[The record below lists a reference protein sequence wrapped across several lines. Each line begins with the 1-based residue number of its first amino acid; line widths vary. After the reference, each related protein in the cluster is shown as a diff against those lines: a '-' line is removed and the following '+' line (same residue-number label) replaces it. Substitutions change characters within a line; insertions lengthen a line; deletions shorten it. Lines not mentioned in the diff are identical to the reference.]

1 MDDLVVVVGSANLD
15 LVLSVTTIPAGGET
29 VLARSLS
36 RGAGG
41 KGLNQ
46 AVAAA
51 RAGAGTAFIG
61 AVGNDDAA
69 TELVADLCAAGVDT
83 SHLSV
88 VSGASGTAVVVV
100 DDAGENSIVVAPG
113 ANDSLTALST
123 DQLTTIRRAAV
134 LVVQLEIPLVT
145 VSTAIHAAHKVGA
158 RVILNAAPA
167 QPLPVEMLSA
177 VDLLVVNRGEAC
189 VLVDTGPMS
198 PVSHQI
204 DSLLSA
210 LLETVPA
217 VVITLGR
224 EGSAYADRSGSTR
237 RIPAVPVEVVDTT
250 GAGDTFTGALAA
262 TLARGEPVL
271 DALQFASAA
280 AAAAVTRRGAVQA
293 IPHRAEVDRM
303 LAEAIA
309 VRGAAS

>member
-1 MDDLVVVVGSANLD
+1 MDDFVVVVGSANLD
-15 LVLSVTTIPAGGET
+15 LVLSVTTIPASGET
-29 VLARSLS
+29 VLARLLS

-69 TELVADLCAAGVDT
+69 TELVADLSDAGVDT
-83 SHLSV
+83 SNLSV
-88 VSGASGTAVVVV
+88 VSGPSGTAVVVV

-123 DQLTTIRRAAV
+123 DQLMTIQRAAV

-145 VSTAIHAAHKVGA
+145 VSTAIHAAQRFGA

-177 VDLLVVNRGEAC
+177 VDLLVVNQGEAC
-189 VLVDTGPMS
+189 VLVDTKPMS
-198 PVSHQI
+198 PASHQI
-204 DSLLSA
+204 DALLSA

-224 EGSAYADRSGSTR
+224 EGSAYAERSGSTH
-237 RIPAVPVEVVDTT
+237 RIPAVPVDVVDTT

-280 AAAAVTRRGAVQA
+280 AAVAVTRRGAVQA
-293 IPHRAEVDRM
+293 IPHRAEVDRL

>member
-1 MDDLVVVVGSANLD
+1 MDDFVVVVGSANLD
-15 LVLSVTTIPAGGET
+15 LVLSVTTIPASGET
-29 VLARSLS
+29 VLARLLS

-69 TELVADLCAAGVDT
+69 TELVADLSAAGVDT

-88 VSGASGTAVVVV
+88 VSGPSGTAVVVV

-123 DQLTTIRRAAV
+123 DQLMTIQRAAV

-145 VSTAIHAAHKVGA
+145 VSTAIHAAQRAGA

-177 VDLLVVNRGEAC
+177 VDLLVVNQGEAC
-189 VLVDTGPMS
+189 VLVDTKPMS
-198 PVSHQI
+198 PASHQI
-204 DSLLSA
+204 DALLSA

-224 EGSAYADRSGSTR
+224 EGSAYAERSGSTH
-237 RIPAVPVEVVDTT
+237 RIPAVPVDVVDTT

-280 AAAAVTRRGAVQA
+280 AAAAVTRHGAVQA
-293 IPHRAEVDRM
+293 IPHRAEVDRL

>member
-1 MDDLVVVVGSANLD
+1 MDDFVVVVGSANLD
-15 LVLSVTTIPAGGET
+15 LVLSVTTIPASGET

-69 TELVADLCAAGVDT
+69 TELVADLSAAGVET

-88 VSGASGTAVVVV
+88 VSGPSGTAVVVV

-123 DQLTTIRRAAV
+123 DQLMTIRRAAV

-145 VSTAIHAAHKVGA
+145 VSTAIYAAHKVGA

-177 VDLLVVNRGEAC
+177 VDLLVVNQGEAC
-189 VLVDTGPMS
+189 VLVDTEPMS
-198 PVSHQI
+198 PASHQI
-204 DSLLSA
+204 DALLSA

-224 EGSAYADRSGSTR
+224 EGSAYAERSGSSH
-237 RIPAVPVEVVDTT
+237 RIPAVPVDVVDTT

-280 AAAAVTRRGAVQA
+280 AAAAVTRRGAVRA